1 LFIGQGQGH
10 LKVKVRES
18 YAPVKD
24 LSEGT
29 FCVNRNSIM
38 QSVNNSY
45 ERLGVFLLNYEHKDD
60 TYVAMTMSSFFI

>member
-1 LFIGQGQGH
+1 LFIGQGH

-18 YAPVKD
+18 YAVKD

-60 TYVAMTMSSFFI
+60 T

>member
-18 YAPVKD
+18 YAVKD

-38 QSVNNSY
+38 QSMN
-45 ERLGVFLLNYEHKDD
+45 VFNHTWQCVHSVINEW
-60 TYVAMTMSSFFI
+60 VC